1 MEGFDTFDFR
11 LKCDILR
18 KFATYITSTGF
29 NHYTVKLYSWD
40 KFFIEEYY
48 DNEIDETTRI
58 TIAGDEDMAKYLDEI
73 SLQDL
78 TKFNGRPQ

>member
-1 MEGFDTFDFR
+1 MEGFDTFDFH

-29 NHYTVKLYSWD
+29 NHYTVKLYTWD

-48 DNEIDETTRI
+48 DNEIEETTRI
-58 TIAGDEDMAKYLDEI
+58 SIAGDNDMEKYLDEI
-73 SLQDL
+73 TLNDL
-78 TKFNGRPQ
+78 IRFS